1 MKTDK
6 NMIYH
11 SVTSYVIGEFRLPI
25 YGVKRQVNGVW
36 QKWPPDCNR
45 DQNMAFLTTCQMKR
59 FLFRSSLYS
68 PKKSCS
74 NKWKKSSSQ
83 G

>member
-11 SVTSYVIGEFRLPI
+11 SVTSYGIGESRLPI

-45 DQNMAFLTTCQMKR
+45 DQNIAFLTTCQMKR
-59 FLFRSSLYS
+59 FPFRSSLYG
-68 PKKSCS
+68 PKKILLE
-74 NKWKKSSSQ
+74 
-83 G
+83 